1 MASRP
6 ESGFPMFR
14 LLFRTIGF
22 FLLAAAFADLV
33 VDGTRSIAAGAL
45 SLTPLDQTISW
56 LSPDK
61 IAALK
66 PAIEHLN
73 PFLWDPVTVGLLRL
87 PTWLVAGVLGTLI
100 MLLTQKRRPKIGFS
114 SR

>member
-1 MASRP
+1 
-6 ESGFPMFR
+6 MFR
-14 LLFRTIGF
+14 LLFRILGF

-45 SLTPLDQTISW
+45 MLTPLDKTIAW
-56 LSPDK
+56 LSPDSV
-61 IAALK
+61 AALK
-66 PAIEHLN
+66 PAIERLN
-73 PFLWDPVTVGLLRL
+73 PFLWDPVTVHFLLL